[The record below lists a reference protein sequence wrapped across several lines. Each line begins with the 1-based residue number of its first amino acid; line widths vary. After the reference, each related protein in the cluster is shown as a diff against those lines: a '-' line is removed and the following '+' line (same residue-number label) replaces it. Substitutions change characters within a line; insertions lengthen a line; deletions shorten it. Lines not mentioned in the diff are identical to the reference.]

1 MINSL
6 VCVFG
11 GGEIFGMHACMG
23 ELIVVV
29 AKSWEFERERERER
43 EKERE
48 RERECMQR
56 TLFVS
61 K

>member
-43 EKERE
+43 
-48 RERECMQR
+48 QR
-56 TLFVS
+56 MYATHTLCKQV
-61 K
+61 KLTA